1 MLERR
6 SENWSGVRRGVGR
19 AFALL
24 LLLLSWE
31 GKIVMWRGLFYYFFM
46 VYFVSYFIGY
56 RVTVGGKK
64 KRRVGWDGRGKG
76 CNTYVSSY
84 DPYAGD

>member
-1 MLERR
+1 ME
-6 SENWSGVRRGVGR
+6 GVV
-19 AFALL
+19 LL
-24 LLLLSWE
+24 L
-31 GKIVMWRGLFYYFFM
+31 FFM

-64 KRRVGWDGRGKG
+64 KRRVGWDADMDVDGRGKG